1 METSKTERELRN
13 VQNVL
18 NSRNIRRRSP
28 YLAQFERRSDS
39 RDYRNGRSLISQVI
53 CSRSTANPDPNLSRE
68 IVRITP
74 FLRISARRPSLG
86 GKQGEFKRERED
98 NGAELRAIISTS
110 VRRVLVLLACSF
122 AISRS
127 VPLYRHSLA
136 ESLI

>member
-1 METSKTERELRN
+1 MFSTVEIFEGAR
-13 VQNVL
+13 
-18 NSRNIRRRSP
+18 P

-39 RDYRNGRSLISQVI
+39 RDYRKDRSLISQVI
-53 CSRSTANPDPNLSRE
+53 CSRSTADPNLSRE
-68 IVRITP
+68 IVRIIP
-74 FLRISARRPSLG
+74 FLRISACRPSLG

-98 NGAELRAIISTS
+98 NGAELRAIISTN

-127 VPLYRHSLA
+127 VPLCRHSLA